1 MLAVRI
7 QQVPS
12 FIEVML
18 DPQHTEAAAVGL
30 ELRGFH
36 LPLLLELLREQWLSQ
51 LQRPYLW
58 QWHFRGRP
66 HRHQGSLDEPAEG
79 EPDKLAIISTA
90 DDALQEVLLLEQML

>member
-1 MLAVRI
+1 MPAVRI

-18 DPQHTEAAAVGL
+18 DLQHTEAAAIGL

-51 LQRPYLW
+51 LQRPYLS
-58 QWHFRGRP
+58 QWHFRGRL
-66 HRHQGSLDEPAEG
+66 HLLQGSQDEPAKG
-79 EPDKLAIISTA
+79 EPDKLAIISAA
-90 DDALQEVLLLEQML
+90 DDASQEVLLLEQML